1 MKALDLFCGGGGS
14 SYGLWNA
21 GVEIAGAVDMWET
34 ATDTYQHNF
43 PDTKVFTDR
52 LENISPTNLRR
63 KIGNV
68 DLIISSPECTNH
80 TCAKGSKPRCETS
93 KATALQLVRYAKAF
107 EPRWLVLE
115 NVVHM
120 RPWSRYGELL
130 TELENLGYH
139 LREQVLDASD
149 FGVPQSRRRL
159 FITADLEGVPNEILK
174 PRRKKRTVDDILDPD
189 GKWNTTPLNKEGR
202 APDTLKRAERAFKQL
217 GKQKPFLVVYYGSDA
232 AGGWQTLDRPLRT
245 ITTVDRFGLVQ
256 PNGKGHTLRMLQ
268 VPELKRA
275 MGFGNDYEMP
285 FGTRRD
291 NVKLLGNAV
300 CPPVMTEIVKSL
312 GAVNKI
318 V

>member
-34 ATDTYQHNF
+34 ATATYKHNF

-52 LENISPTNLRR
+52 LENISPAALRR
-63 KIGNV
+63 KIGHV

-139 LREQVLDASD
+139 LREQVLDASE

-159 FITADLEGVPNEILK
+159 FITADLEGEPNEIIK

-202 APDTLKRAERAFKQL
+202 AADTIKRAERAFKQL
-217 GKQKPFLVVYYGSDA
+217 GKKEPFLVVYYGSDA

-300 CPPVMTEIVKSL
+300 CPPVMTEIIKS
-312 GAVNKI
+312 I
-318 V
+318 SR

>member
-21 GVEIAGAVDMWET
+21 GIEIVGAVDMWDV
-34 ATDTYQHNF
+34 ATNTYKHNF
-43 PDTKVFTDR
+43 PGTKVFTDK
-52 LENISPTNLRR
+52 LENISPGSLKR

-80 TCAKGSKPRCETS
+80 TCAKGNKPRCEDS
-93 KATALQLVRYAKAF
+93 KATALQLVRYAKTF
-107 EPRWLVLE
+107 KPRWLILE

-130 TELENLGYH
+130 TELENLGYN
-139 LREQVLDASD
+139 LREQVLDSSD

-159 FITADLEGVPNEILK
+159 FITADLDGEPNEIIK
-174 PRRKKRTVDDILDPD
+174 PRRKKRTVKDILDPD
-189 GKWNTTPLNKEGR
+189 GKWDTTPLYKENR
-202 APDTLKRAERAFKQL
+202 AENTLKRAERAFNKL
-217 GKQKPFLVVYYGSDA
+217 GKRQPFLIVYYGSDA

-256 PNGKGHTLRMLQ
+256 PNGRGHTLRMLQ
-268 VPELKRA
+268 VPELKKA

-285 FGTRRD
+285 FGTRRE

-300 CPPVMTEIVKSL
+300 CPPVMTEIIKNL
-312 GAVNKI
+312 LD
-318 V
+318 